1 MTHWILSRQTK
12 GQPSAGR
19 TTPRPGLAN
28 KALLFVFGA
37 TAATLVALAILGW
50 RPLMQSAV
58 DWLDVGTT
66 PEPCDFVMV
75 LGGGPTTRPL
85 VAATL
90 VRLGLARTVLVPHM
104 RRPQPGE
111 EVFLPPEDQIT
122 PEVLLRRGVPADR
135 VRIVGQECEHTEA
148 EARALKEC
156 LDREPKATATVV
168 TDAFHTRRARWIFRR
183 VMGADAERLRFV
195 SAPTDGFLPT
205 SWWRTEEGIRAVLYE
220 YLKVLAYVFYYGRG
234 VWWAAGVL
242 GLAAA
247 IWAGC
252 RWRRRGQG
260 AFPAVS

>member
-1 MTHWILSRQTK
+1 
-12 GQPSAGR
+12 
-19 TTPRPGLAN
+19 LAN
-28 KALLFVFGA
+28 KALSLVLGVAVVVF
-37 TAATLVALAILGW
+37 LALAVLGW

-66 PEPCDFVMV
+66 PVPCDFVMV

-85 VAATL
+85 VAAAM

-104 RRPQPGE
+104 RRPRAGE

-122 PEVLLRRGVPADR
+122 REVLLRRGVPADR

-156 LDREPKATATVV
+156 LDREPKATAAVV

-195 SAPTDGFLPT
+195 SAPTDDFSPT

-220 YLKVLAYVFYYGRG
+220 YLKVVAYVFYYGRG
-234 VWWAAGVL
+234 VWWAAGAL

-260 AFPAVS
+260 AVPAAS